1 MRVISGKA
9 RGTKLTTIEGLN
21 TRPTTD
27 RIKESLF
34 NLIQFYIQDAK
45 VLDLFSGSGA
55 LGIEAASRGAQSVT
69 FVESNRQ
76 CHKVILEN
84 VNKCHLTEFLLLK
97 DSVQVALHKDI
108 GPFDL
113 VIMDPP
119 YQKEFEIE
127 TLIQLVGNN
136 LLEEGAHIVV
146 EHHRDT
152 QMPEELLTLKRIK
165 FKSYGIT
172 GISVYEL
179 NG

>member
-9 RGTKLTTIEGLN
+9 RGTKLMTIEGSQ

-34 NLIQFYIQDAK
+34 NLIQFYVQDAH

-55 LGIEAASRGAQSVT
+55 LGIEAGSRGAASVT
-69 FVESNRQ
+69 FVENNRK
-76 CHKVILEN
+76 CHSVILEN
-84 VNKCHLTEFLLLK
+84 IKKCHLEETHLIKEG
-97 DSVQVALHKDI
+97 VHTALNKAI

-119 YQKEFEIE
+119 YQKGFEIDI
-127 TLIQLVGNN
+127 LNQLQENN
-136 LLEEGAHIVV
+136 LLTDEAYVVV

-152 QMPEELLTLKRIK
+152 ELPEVVGSLTRSK
-165 FKSYGIT
+165 FKTYGIT
-172 GISVYEL
+172 GISIYTRA
-179 NG
+179 N

>member
-9 RGTKLTTIEGLN
+9 RGTKLTTLEGFD

-34 NLIQFYIQDAK
+34 NLIQFYVQDAK

-55 LGIEAASRGAQSVT
+55 LGIEAASRGAKSIT

-84 VNKCHLTEFLLLK
+84 VNKCHLTDYQLLK
-97 DSVQVALHKDI
+97 ESVQVALHKNI

-119 YQKEFEIE
+119 YQKDFEIE
-127 TLIQLVGNN
+127 TLTQLVSRG
-136 LLEEGAHIVV
+136 LLEDGAHVVV
-146 EHHRDT
+146 EHHKDT
-152 QMPEELLTLKRIK
+152 QMPDELLTLKRIK
-165 FKSYGIT
+165 FKTYGIT
-172 GISVYEL
+172 GISVYEREA
-179 NG
+179 